1 MDAHFNLF
9 IVELTYLR
17 ILKLSLEIKFQK
29 KNSLGKM
36 LSSDY
41 SILFYL
47 MRLNYNYRNGSLLSR
62 YRAEFLQEPCC
73 LNN

>member
-1 MDAHFNLF
+1 MDAHFILS
-9 IVELTYLR
+9 IVEFTHLR
-17 ILKLSLEIKFQK
+17 ILLSFKMKFQK

-41 SILFYL
+41 SILFYF

-62 YRAEFLQEPCC
+62 YGAEFLQEPCC